1 MLRLNIATK
10 TVLLSTN
17 IVACP
22 PILIPSLKQ
31 NRILNITNIVDKVML
46 LTYNILK
53 YHSSIAERIQV
64 PQMFNDIHFTAICIV
79 KFYLEQRKSQV
90 EGIQL

>member
-1 MLRLNIATK
+1 
-10 TVLLSTN
+10 
-17 IVACP
+17 
-22 PILIPSLKQ
+22 
-31 NRILNITNIVDKVML
+31 ML